1 MTKYTDEEYK
11 LIRDIVADMSNACD
25 GFIFDREANICLLL
39 DPEVAKDVISDSA
52 RTLCALVERSAKK
65 TGGWH
70 QNSEKKMPLH
80 ISIKNAASS
89 HRKLRRLPKTP
100 ASRMSLTDNP

>member
-39 DPEVAKDVISDSA
+39 DPEVAKDVINDSA

-80 ISIKNAASS
+80 LSIK
-89 HRKLRRLPKTP
+89 KRRIFPPETEKT
-100 ASRMSLTDNP
+100 SENVGEQNESDR